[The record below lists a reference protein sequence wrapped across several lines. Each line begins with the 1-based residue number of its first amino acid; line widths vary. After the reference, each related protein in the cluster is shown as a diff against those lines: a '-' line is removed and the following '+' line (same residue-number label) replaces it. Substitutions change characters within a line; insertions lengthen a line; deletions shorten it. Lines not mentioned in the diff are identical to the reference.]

1 MTTLALPPDITEQR
15 RINAAIYDEIVRTCA
30 ACRVIAPRDAL
41 EPVPTRPGLLRCTDE
56 DACRKRYTPRRLAKS
71 VQTEES

>member
-1 MTTLALPPDITEQR
+1 MTTLAPERSQTTPD
-15 RINAAIYDEIVRTCA
+15 AIVCACCA

-41 EPVPTRPGLLRCTDE
+41 EPVPTRPGLLRCADE

-71 VQTEES
+71 VRTEE